1 MKSIFCLLF
10 FALTISPF
18 LSYSAID
25 PSLVIYLPMNDG
37 KGDIVKDLSP
47 NGFDGKIVGN
57 GGKWVNG
64 KIGNG
69 IEMTAETEVQIPDN
83 NMLDGMKALT
93 LEIWLKQDTHQ
104 STGVIQKGNNWPGMS
119 YLLQPWSDQQIYFGI
134 DNTTSRA
141 IAPAG
146 SYPLGEWYHLAAT
159 FDGTTL
165 KVFINGKE
173 KASAKSPVAECP
185 DTNTPLQVGN
195 RFAGI
200 IDEFAMYNRALTEDE
215 IKTDMA
221 GVSLS
226 VGVKNKLSTLW
237 GYLKLVE

>member
-1 MKSIFCLLF
+1 MKPIFYLLLLVLF
-10 FALTISPF
+10 IFP
-18 LSYSAID
+18 LSAFSAVD

-37 KGDIVKDLSP
+37 KGDIVKDISP

-57 GGKWVNG
+57 SKWVNG
-64 KIGNG
+64 KIGSG
-69 IEMTAETEVQIPDN
+69 IEMTAEAEIQIPDN
-83 NMLDGMKALT
+83 KMLDGMKALT

-119 YLLQPWSDQQIYFGI
+119 YLLQPWSDQQVYFGI
-134 DNTTSRA
+134 DNTSSRA

-173 KASAKSPVAECP
+173 KSSAKSPVAECP
-185 DTNTPLQVGN
+185 DTNTPLQIGN
-195 RFAGI
+195 RFAGV
-200 IDEFAMYNRALTEDE
+200 IDEFVMYNRALTEEE
-215 IKTDMA
+215 IRADMA
-221 GVSLS
+221 GVSLAVKS
-226 VGVKNKLSTLW
+226 KNKLSTVW
-237 GYLKLVE
+237 GFLKLE

>member
-1 MKSIFCLLF
+1 MKLIFYLLF
-10 FALTISPF
+10 FILFIFP
-18 LSYSAID
+18 LSAYTAID
-25 PSLVIYLPMNDG
+25 PSLVVYLPMNDG
-37 KGDIVKDLSP
+37 KGDTVKDMSP
-47 NGFDGKIVGN
+47 NGFDGKIVG
-57 GGKWVNG
+57 GGSKWVNG

-83 NMLDGMKALT
+83 KMLDGMKSLT
-93 LEIWLKQDTHQ
+93 LEIWLKQDSHQ
-104 STGVIQKGNNWPGMS
+104 STGVVQKGTNWPGMS
-119 YLLQPWSDQQIYFGI
+119 YLLQPWSDQQVYFGI

-159 FDGTTL
+159 FNGTTL
-165 KVFINGKE
+165 KVFIDGKE
-173 KASAKSPVAECP
+173 KSSAKSPVAECP

-200 IDEFAMYNRALTEDE
+200 IDEFVMYNRALTDDE
-215 IKTDMA
+215 IKADMA
-221 GVSLS
+221 GVSLE
-226 VGVKNKLSTLW
+226 VKAKNKLSSVW

>member
-1 MKSIFCLLF
+1 MKLIFYLLCSIFF
-10 FALTISPF
+10 IFP
-18 LSYSAID
+18 LSICSAVD
-25 PSLVIYLPMNDG
+25 PNLVIYMPMNDG
-37 KGDIVKDLSP
+37 KGDTVKDLSP
-47 NGFDGKIVGN
+47 NGFDGKIVGGN
-57 GGKWVNG
+57 YKWING

-69 IEMTAETEVQIPDN
+69 IEMTAETEIQIPDN
-83 NMLDGMKALT
+83 DMLDGMKALT

-104 STGVIQKGNNWPGMS
+104 STGVVQKGTNWPDMS
-119 YLLQPWSDQQIYFGI
+119 YLLQPWSDQQVYFGI
-134 DNTTSRA
+134 SNTSSRA

-195 RFAGI
+195 RFAGV
-200 IDEFAMYNRALTEDE
+200 IDEFVMYNRALTDDE

-226 VGVKNKLSTLW
+226 IEAKNKLPILW
-237 GYLKLVE
+237 GYLKLME